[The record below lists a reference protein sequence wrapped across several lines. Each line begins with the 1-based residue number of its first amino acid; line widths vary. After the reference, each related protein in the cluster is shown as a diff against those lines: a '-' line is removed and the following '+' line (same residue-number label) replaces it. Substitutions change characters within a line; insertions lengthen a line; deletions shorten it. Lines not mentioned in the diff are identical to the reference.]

1 MMTPSTTNKRTQVRF
16 GGPEDESNRSAW
28 KSTNRSFQPPSCVE
42 RKPTL
47 GMDTI
52 EKAKADAAL
61 VAALDT
67 ESNHET
73 TSKTLA
79 KPSVLKNRSKT
90 APTILKTNTTLTRD
104 FQKIIPPKMTSRSAW
119 SNDETSLVAPCP
131 AQRQATLEESE
142 LKALC
147 NSIAGMANDP
157 RSSFTMDLSTNE
169 SRRYRDSSPRNPP
182 AIKEAP
188 ATADV
193 QESSEGGDDSS
204 H

>member
-16 GGPEDESNRSAW
+16 GGSEDSSNRSAW
-28 KSTNRSFQPPSCVE
+28 KSTNRSFQPPSSVE

-67 ESNHET
+67 GSNHET
-73 TSKTLA
+73 STKTLT

-90 APTILKTNTTLTRD
+90 APILKTTTREFYT
-104 FQKIIPPKMTSRSAW
+104 ISPPKMASRSAW
-119 SNDETSLVAPCP
+119 SNNETSLVAPCP
-131 AQRQATLEESE
+131 AQRQKTLEESE

-147 NSIAGMANDP
+147 TSIAAMADDS

-169 SRRYRDSSPRNPP
+169 SRRYRGSSPRNPP
-182 AIKEAP
+182 SIKEAP
-188 ATADV
+188 TATDV
-193 QESSEGGDDSS
+193 QESDEGGDSRW
-204 H
+204 

>member
-1 MMTPSTTNKRTQVRF
+1 MTPSTTNKRTQVRF
-16 GGPEDESNRSAW
+16 GGSEDSSNRSAW
-28 KSTNRSFQPPSCVE
+28 KSTNRSFQPPSSVE

-67 ESNHET
+67 GSNHET
-73 TSKTLA
+73 STKTLT

-90 APTILKTNTTLTRD
+90 APILKTTTREFYT
-104 FQKIIPPKMTSRSAW
+104 ISPPKMASRSAW
-119 SNDETSLVAPCP
+119 SNNETSLVAPCP
-131 AQRQATLEESE
+131 AQRQKTLEESE

-147 NSIAGMANDP
+147 TSIAAMADDS

-169 SRRYRDSSPRNPP
+169 SRRYRGSSPRNPP
-182 AIKEAP
+182 SIKEAP
-188 ATADV
+188 TATDV
-193 QESSEGGDDSS
+193 QESDEGGDSS
-204 H
+204 C